1 MCGRFTLRSSMPVL
15 MAEFGLPESPVL
27 KPRYNIAPTQAVAAL
42 RLASPDD
49 VLISD
54 EVGLAWLRWGLI
66 PGWADDPRIGS
77 RMINARGETVH
88 EKPAFRK
95 AFRERRCLV
104 LADGYYEWRNDPA
117 GKTPFWITRR
127 DGRPMSFAGI
137 WERWKKGQ
145 TPIESC
151 AIITTDA
158 NALTAEVHDRM
169 PVIIEPE
176 DRSLWLNPDSPEE
189 RLRPLLK
196 PCGEDELRLV
206 RVSKHVNRPDHEDP
220 SCLEPVAE

>member
-1 MCGRFTLRSSMPVL
+1 MPVL

-104 LADGYYEWRNDPA
+104 LADGYYEWRNDPGREDSVLDHA
-117 GKTPFWITRR
+117 SRWSADVICR
-127 DGRPMSFAGI
+127 DLG
-137 WERWKKGQ
+137 
-145 TPIESC
+145 
-151 AIITTDA
+151 
-158 NALTAEVHDRM
+158 ALE
-169 PVIIEPE
+169 EG
-176 DRSLWLNPDSPEE
+176 PDSD
-189 RLRPLLK
+189 RV
-196 PCGEDELRLV
+196 V
-206 RVSKHVNRPDHEDP
+206 RDHHNRCKRTDGGGP
-220 SCLEPVAE
+220 